1 MAGSGVQQRLCVAL
15 FAAKLALVSVLQ
27 CVKQRVSEVNRRFL
41 AVCDPPAPGLMA
53 SNPPL
58 CSVYAA
64 ASQVGAR
71 LDGHGQAPAMPF
83 GVLEH
88 TFDSPQPATVHAV
101 ATLAWFFALRP
112 QEICADGDSAKA
124 GPLKYEDVELF
135 CRVRAGWMMCDD
147 DGSADGLAT
156 VVLIN
161 VKASKTDKARVG
173 TRRCLHQSGKR
184 ACPVAAAVA
193 LRREVRRAAG
203 YRPDTASSAHT
214 VRILTSPIAGCVTT
228 LALADW
234 LTRVT
239 KTQRLSRSLTPY
251 SLRRGGITA
260 LAASGATEATI
271 RQHGRWSARS
281 TVYTQYVEQTV
292 EGSSNIAVAMGAVSA
307 TWTGQV

>member
-1 MAGSGVQQRLCVAL
+1 VAGSGVKQRLSVAL

-41 AVCDPPAPGLMA
+41 AECDPPAPGLVA

-64 ASQVGAR
+64 ASRVGAR
-71 LDGHGQAPAMPF
+71 VSGHGQAPAMPF
-83 GVLEH
+83 GVLER
-88 TFDSPQPATVHAV
+88 TYASPQPTAV
-101 ATLAWFFALRP
+101 RAAATLAWFFALRP
-112 QEICADGDSAKA
+112 QEFCADGNCAAA
-124 GPLKYEDVELF
+124 GPLLYEDVELF
-135 CRVRAGWMMCDD
+135 YHARAGWTMCND
-147 DGSADGLAT
+147 DGSADDLAT

-161 VKASKTDKARVG
+161 VKASKTDAARVG
-173 TRRCLHQSGKR
+173 TRRCLHRSGKR
-184 ACPVAAAVA
+184 ACPVNSAVA
-193 LRREVRRAAG
+193 LRREARLAAG
-203 YRPDTASSAHT
+203 YRPTTATSAQT
-214 VRILTSPIAGCVTT
+214 VRLLTSPIAGCVTT
-228 LALADW
+228 LALAEW

-239 KTQRLSRSLTPY
+239 TTQRLSRSLTPY